1 VSRATQQMRDFAKR
15 VNSCENGGGR
25 IFATKSKAVF
35 PVSDKL
41 RLPLTTLLGTGGFKG
56 LLARALVLAGE
67 EAPWLRSIRVKED
80 GTLEEGGEC
89 DLQITAPQQVE
100 GRLVLLAH
108 LLGLLVTFI
117 GPVFTSHLVTEIW
130 PKVLLS
136 DLNLGNRE
144 N

>member
-1 VSRATQQMRDFAKR
+1 MRDFAKR
-15 VNSCENGGGR
+15 ITSCENGGNR
-25 IFATKSKAVF
+25 IFATKSQKVF

-41 RLPLTTLLGTGGFKG
+41 RLPLTTLLGSGGFRG

-67 EAPWLRSIRVKED
+67 EAPWLRSVRVKED
-80 GTLEEGGEC
+80 GTLEEVGGC
-89 DLQITAPQQVE
+89 DLLITGTQQLE

-108 LLGLLVTFI
+108 LMGLLVTFI

-130 PKVLLS
+130 PKILLS